1 MFNVTFFSAQYF
13 PPQYHS
19 LLSGTQILSGTR
31 SGYYRLFFHQLQE
44 EALNKSTA
52 KKTQKHTKQVFESV
66 TELPDGSAIVGK
78 PRVKTGNNRERLQPP
93 IVKPMLRVVKS
104 YSQPAVETSHVLETA
119 RIRGEIQ
126 SLFTSWKIQ
135 AIMRH
140 PRDDEDEELILL
152 LAA

>member
-1 MFNVTFFSAQYF
+1 MFNPAFFSAQYF

-19 LLSGTQILSGTR
+19 LLSGTQILEGR

-44 EALNKSTA
+44 EALNKSSA
-52 KKTQKHTKQVFESV
+52 KKTQEPAKQVFESV

-78 PRVKTGNNRERLQPP
+78 PRVETDKCQEQVQTPV
-93 IVKPMLRVVKS
+93 VKPMLRVVKPIL
-104 YSQPAVETSHVLETA
+104 QPKVEASHVFETA
-119 RIRGEIQ
+119 RIQSEIQ
-126 SLFTSWKIQ
+126 SLFASWKIQ
-135 AIMRH
+135 AIMKH

>member
-1 MFNVTFFSAQYF
+1 MFNPTFFSAQYF

-19 LLSGTQILSGTR
+19 LLGGTQILEGR

-44 EALNKSTA
+44 EALNKSPA
-52 KKTQKHTKQVFESV
+52 KKTQEPAKQVFELV

-78 PRVKTGNNRERLQPP
+78 PRGETDKGQEQVQTPV
-93 IVKPMLRVVKS
+93 VKPMLRVVKPHL
-104 YSQPAVETSHVLETA
+104 QPQVEASHVFEA
-119 RIRGEIQ
+119 AKIQSEIQ

-135 AIMRH
+135 AIMKH

-152 LAA
+152 LTA

>member
-1 MFNVTFFSAQYF
+1 
-13 PPQYHS
+13 
-19 LLSGTQILSGTR
+19 
-31 SGYYRLFFHQLQE
+31 
-44 EALNKSTA
+44 
-52 KKTQKHTKQVFESV
+52 
-66 TELPDGSAIVGK
+66 
-78 PRVKTGNNRERLQPP
+78 
-93 IVKPMLRVVKS
+93 MLRVVKS
-104 YSQPAVETSHVLETA
+104 YSQPEVETSHVLETA